1 MTTKYLPALVVA
13 LSLLVPLSAT
23 SQNDDTWLPTL
34 ITETPQEGF
43 ELAVTL
49 ARKGVSTTQPDK
61 EVLHSLRP
69 IYSKDADSLTA
80 ASHVVA
86 VHFQTIAQANDYWR
100 SE

>member
-61 EVLHSLRP
+61 EVLH
-69 IYSKDADSLTA
+69 
-80 ASHVVA
+80 
-86 VHFQTIAQANDYWR
+86 
-100 SE
+100 